1 MKTIILNAS
10 PRKNMNTARLLQ
22 EAEKGA
28 RSAGHQVEYIDLY
41 DIICTGCHSC
51 MACKRKGITEPCK
64 CYWPDDLTPILDRI
78 YASDRLLIGSPIY
91 YNQTTSQ
98 FHALMERLCFPAM
111 SYNDYSSTFRGKVD
125 VEVFLTMN
133 VGEEYY
139 NQHYADKFKDEFR
152 PFRYLKGATTIHP
165 FFDTLQ
171 VNDYSLYDMAAWNE
185 EHKREVH
192 WTQFPIDLDKAFRIG
207 ANNYK
212 TEEL

>member
-10 PRKNMNTARLLQ
+10 PRKNMNTAQLLK

-28 RSAGHQVEYIDLY
+28 ISANHQVEYIDLY
-41 DIICTGCHSC
+41 DIICTGCRSC
-51 MACKRKGITEPCK
+51 LACKRKNVAEPCK
-64 CYWPDDLTPILDRI
+64 CYWPDELTPILDRI
-78 YASDRLLIGSPIY
+78 YAADRLIIGSPIY

-111 SYNDYSSTFRGKVD
+111 SYNDYSSTFRSKVD

-139 NQHYADKFKDEFR
+139 SRHYDNKFKDEFR
-152 PFRYLKGATTIHP
+152 PFRYLNGTTTIHP

-171 VNDYSLYDMAAWNE
+171 VKNYSLYDMAAWNE

-192 WTQFPIDLDKAFRIG
+192 STQFPLDLERAYRIG
-207 ANNYK
+207 AK
-212 TEEL
+212 